1 MSDEDAADEGE
12 GEDGELEGGDEDGGS
27 SGGGFSGK
35 KIALFAGLPLLL
47 IIGGVAGA
55 YFTGLLDSV
64 LGGLTSE
71 EAEESSPLAGDVM
84 FYDLPEMLVNLN
96 TGGKQTNYLKIKVS
110 LEVENEAM
118 LAQLDNLLPRVVDN
132 FQVYL
137 RELRVEDLNGSA
149 GLYRL
154 KEELLVR
161 VNTAIKPHKVN
172 DVLFREM
179 LVQPIFP
186 R

>member
-1 MSDEDAADEGE
+1 MSDEDADDEGE

-179 LVQPIFP
+179 LVQ
-186 R
+186 